1 MERFIPLI
9 VVGIVVAI
17 YLAFEDAAQK
27 RRIRQMLEENDRM
40 WNDLVNKHQKTI
52 AESFQEGKPVTFTI
66 ERD

>member
-1 MERFIPLI
+1 MHPL
-9 VVGIVVAI
+9 GI
-17 YLAFEDAAQK
+17 YLFFEEQADK
-27 RRIRQMLEENDRM
+27 RRIKQMLAENDRM